1 MKQSYTAVIT
11 RTGTIRIDQDAM
23 QQAIERV
30 NNGTYNI
37 AWDPDIAV
45 TDVYEEE

>member
-1 MKQSYTAVIT
+1 M
-11 RTGTIRIDQDAM
+11 RIDQATNLQDAM